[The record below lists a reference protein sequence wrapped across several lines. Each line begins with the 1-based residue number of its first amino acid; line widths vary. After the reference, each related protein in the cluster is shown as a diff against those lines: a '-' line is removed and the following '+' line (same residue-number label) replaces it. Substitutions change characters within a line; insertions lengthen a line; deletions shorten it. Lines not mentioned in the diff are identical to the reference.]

1 LIGESPPEPLVPA
14 DVDLSKLAGFMLD
27 TRRLLGSELV
37 AISSGEEFK
46 AAVLLWCRAWQQPR
60 CSLPDDDRILAS
72 FAGVPLARWPKVR
85 EVAMHGFVK
94 CSDGRWYHRVLS
106 TDAVRADR
114 MAKQRRKAIR
124 ERWERDRSNADRSTS
139 DHTEPIRPY
148 KSRSSKDLP
157 LTGHDSVPNGTEY
170 SEAKASAVPA
180 QVDPVKALFDAGVS
194 VLTAARIPEPQAR
207 SLVGKWRKE
216 LHDDSALM
224 ALLADAAEHHAIAP
238 VAYITAAV
246 QRHAE
251 ERANPHGRAWA

>member
-1 LIGESPPEPLVPA
+1 MSDDLPEPLVPA

-37 AISSGEEFK
+37 AISSGDEFK

-72 FAGVPLARWPKVR
+72 FAGVPLSRWPKIR

-114 MAKQRRKAIR
+114 MAKQRREAIQK
-124 ERWERDRSNADRSTS
+124 RWAKLNGRPTN

-148 KSRSSKDLP
+148 NGRSSDGIP
-157 LTGHDSVPNGTEY
+157 PTGHDSVPNGTEY
-170 SEAKASAVPA
+170 SDAKASAPWG
-180 QVDPVKALFDAGVS
+180 QIFDPVKLLFDAGVA
-194 VLTAARIPEPQAR
+194 VLTAAKVSEKQAR

-216 LHDDSALM
+216 IADDGKLM
-224 ALLADAAEHHAIAP
+224 ALLTEAGERHAVDP
-238 VAYITAAV
+238 VAWLTKAV
-246 QRHAE
+246 ENAID
-251 ERANPHGRAWA
+251 PHKGGLYGGAMM